1 MNHSS
6 QSPTGLKQQAFFRA
20 LLRATGL
27 AVGVAFLAGCHYDTK
42 PDPQGV
48 ANYNE
53 HKEEQALIERL
64 KVNHQDYEAVMR
76 LAELRAASGRERMA
90 RFNYAQ
96 VMAADTT
103 NNPQLKL
110 MQSQAE
116 VHYAILKATYDGQ
129 QAIADTGFQFNLKR
143 AEDVLKGQERQ

>member
-1 MNHSS
+1 MNL
-6 QSPTGLKQQAFFRA
+6 SPISLKRNASPKT
-20 LLRATGL
+20 LLRTAGL
-27 AVGVAFLAGCHYDTK
+27 ALGIAALAGCHYDTK
-42 PDPQGV
+42 SNPRGID
-48 ANYNE
+48 NFNE
-53 HKEEQALIERL
+53 FKEENALIEKL
-64 KVNHQDYEAVMR
+64 KVNPQDYEAVMR

-90 RFNYAQ
+90 TFNYAQ

-116 VHYAILKATYDGQ
+116 VHYAIIKATYEGD

-143 AEDVLKGQERQ
+143 AEDVLEGQERQ